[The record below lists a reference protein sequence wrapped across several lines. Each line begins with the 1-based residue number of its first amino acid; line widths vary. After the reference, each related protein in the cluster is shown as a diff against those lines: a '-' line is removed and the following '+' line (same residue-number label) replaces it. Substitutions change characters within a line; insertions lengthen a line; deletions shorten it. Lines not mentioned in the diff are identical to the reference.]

1 VSRIPELGRRG
12 EGWVGLQFV
21 LFGAIAASRLTGIRW
36 PHGDRVLLGV
46 IGIMLGVAGV
56 ALFSVARVA
65 LGKSFTPLPRPR
77 ARGEFRDGGPYRVV
91 RHPIYVA
98 VILIA
103 LGWSIARSP
112 IGLVPTAVLAALFD
126 LKARREEEWL
136 VERYPEYAAYR
147 ERTRRFLPALY

>member
-1 VSRIPELGRRG
+1 V
-12 EGWVGLQFV
+12 VLQV
-21 LFGAIAASRLTGIRW
+21 LLFGAIAGSRLTGIRW
-36 PHGDRVLLGV
+36 PRGDRALLDV
-46 IGIMLGVAGV
+46 IGIVLAISGVG
-56 ALFSVARVA
+56 LFAVARVA

-98 VILIA
+98 VVLVA

-112 IGLVPTAVLAALFD
+112 IGLIPTAVLAALFD

-136 VERYPEYAAYR
+136 VERYPDYAAYR
-147 ERTRRFLPALY
+147 GRTRRFLPALY

>member
-1 VSRIPELGRRG
+1 
-12 EGWVGLQFV
+12 
-21 LFGAIAASRLTGIRW
+21 
-36 PHGDRVLLGV
+36 
-46 IGIMLGVAGV
+46 MLGVAGV

-98 VILIA
+98 VILVA

-112 IGLVPTAVLAALFD
+112 IGLLPTAGLALLFD
-126 LKARREEEWL
+126 LKARREEAWL
-136 VERYPEYAAYR
+136 VARDPECAAHPQ
-147 ERTRRFLPALY
+147 RTPPSFPAPC